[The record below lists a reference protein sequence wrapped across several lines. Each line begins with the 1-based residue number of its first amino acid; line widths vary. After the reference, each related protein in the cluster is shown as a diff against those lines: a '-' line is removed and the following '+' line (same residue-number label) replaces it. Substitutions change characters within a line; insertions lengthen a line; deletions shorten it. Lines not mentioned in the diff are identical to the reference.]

1 MLPVSPVGLAVP
13 AIIALG
19 VIDRH
24 RENYLMTAIKAPPR
38 QRSCKRQS
46 RQGGLVCDP

>member
-1 MLPVSPVGLAVP
+1 MLPVPSVGLAVP

-24 RENYLMTAIKAPPR
+24 RENYTVFSQPP
-38 QRSCKRQS
+38 STKY
-46 RQGGLVCDP
+46 VEPVE